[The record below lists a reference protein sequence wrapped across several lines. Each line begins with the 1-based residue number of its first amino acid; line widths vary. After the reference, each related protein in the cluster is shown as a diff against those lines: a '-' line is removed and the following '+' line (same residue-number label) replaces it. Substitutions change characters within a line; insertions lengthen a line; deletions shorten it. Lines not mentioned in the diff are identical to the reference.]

1 VPLDAT
7 GAAQAAA
14 LAAALADEPLEAAV
28 SSDLARAHQTA
39 AAILRG
45 RNVPLALD
53 PRWREMHF
61 GAWEGLR
68 WSEIAARF
76 PEAAGQPNAGGRFVT
91 ATGGESF
98 AAVCERVRA
107 AVAELCERHP
117 GGRVLVGTH
126 AGPLHALLSVLLG
139 EDEAAALHVRFGPA
153 SVTRLRLRGGTA
165 TLLALNQTH
174 WTPEESPE
182 GRSASTTS
190 QSGGRG

>member
-7 GAAQAAA
+7 GLAQAAA
-14 LAAALADEPLEAAV
+14 LAVALAAEPFEVAV
-28 SSDLARAHQTA
+28 SSDLARANQTA

-45 RNVPLALD
+45 RDVPLSLD
-53 PRWREMHF
+53 PRWREMQF

-91 ATGGESF
+91 PTGGESF
-98 AAVCERVRA
+98 AAVSERVRG
-107 AVAELCERHP
+107 AVTELGERHP
-117 GGRVLVGTH
+117 GGRVLVATH

-139 EDEAAALHVRFGPA
+139 EDEAAALRVRFGPA

-165 TLLALNQTH
+165 TLLALNQTY
-174 WTPEESPE
+174 WPPEKLPE
-182 GRSASTTS
+182 GRSASETP

>member
-1 VPLDAT
+1 MTWRD
-7 GAAQAAA
+7 
-14 LAAALADEPLEAAV
+14 
-28 SSDLARAHQTA
+28 SSDASQTA

-45 RNVPLALD
+45 RGVPLTLD

-91 ATGGESF
+91 PTGGESF

-107 AVAELCERHP
+107 AVAELCDCHR
-117 GGRVLVGTH
+117 GARVLVATH

-139 EDEAAALHVRFGPA
+139 EDEAAASRVRFGPA
-153 SVTRLRLRGGTA
+153 SVTRLRLRGATA
-165 TLLALNQTH
+165 TLLALNQTY
-174 WTPEESPE
+174 WPAEKSPE
-182 GRSASTTS
+182 GRSASETP
-190 QSGGRG
+190 QSGARG